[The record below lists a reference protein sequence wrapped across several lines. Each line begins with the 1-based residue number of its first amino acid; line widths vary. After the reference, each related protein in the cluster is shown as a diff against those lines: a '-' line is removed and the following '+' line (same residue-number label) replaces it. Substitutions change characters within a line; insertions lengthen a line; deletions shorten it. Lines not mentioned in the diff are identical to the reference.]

1 MDIAGFVTGAGGI
14 AHRQRVL
21 DAGASAAA
29 IRSAV
34 ASGAVRRVR
43 RYWVA
48 TTAASPR
55 PVRGGRSDRQARV
68 RVGGAASRVVDAP

>member
-48 TTAASPR
+48 TTAASPDLCAAAEAT
-55 PVRGGRSDRQARV
+55 GRLA
-68 RVGGAASRVVDAP
+68 